1 MKPMLVVGFYCEMFG
16 FCVFFC
22 CCVAGLQTT
31 LASKEEKKKR
41 RKEEDPR
48 VDEAENK
55 SGILNFDALFV
66 ACVSLFVFAGGLEI
80 TTGEGRKESH
90 HC

>member
-1 MKPMLVVGFYCEMFG
+1 MKPMLVVGFDCEMFG
-16 FCVFFC
+16 FCVFF

-55 SGILNFDALFV
+55 YGNLNFDALFV
-66 ACVSLFVFAGGLEI
+66 AYVSLFVFASGLEV